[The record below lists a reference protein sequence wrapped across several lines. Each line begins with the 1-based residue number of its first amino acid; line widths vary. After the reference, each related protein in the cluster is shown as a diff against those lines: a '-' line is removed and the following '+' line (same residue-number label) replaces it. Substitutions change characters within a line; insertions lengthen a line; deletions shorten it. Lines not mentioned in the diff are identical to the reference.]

1 MNRSHIMA
9 AVVLLI
15 AVGWAVWLLRLGDTS
30 GTQSSAPHRRLP
42 IPPAYGA
49 GSAWLDTGNS
59 GTFAFAH
66 KGARV
71 SLDLTQVRRSHSHLV
86 REDVSPFPGQ
96 DAKRSMASAPDP
108 AFDFLSW
115 PGRHFVGEETIKT
128 RRCWVVDFKNP
139 APDSGDNRYGTVR
152 IFVDKQ
158 LGVLMRMTGY
168 NAAGK
173 RVLNYAVISG
183 KRVNGALAVGAAEA
197 RHYEPG
203 TSHVVQEV
211 TYRIP

>member
-1 MNRSHIMA
+1 MNRSHIIA
-9 AVVLLI
+9 ACVLLI

-42 IPPAYGA
+42 IPPAHGA
-49 GSAWLDTGNS
+49 GSAWPDTGNS

-86 REDVSPFPGQ
+86 REEATPSSGGA
-96 DAKRSMASAPDP
+96 AKLTKDRAPDP
-108 AFDFLSW
+108 AFDFLTW
-115 PGRHFVGEETIKT
+115 PRRHFFGEETIKT

-139 APDSGDNRYGTVR
+139 APDSGDSPYGTVR

-158 LGVLMRMTGY
+158 LGALMRMTGY

-173 RVLNYAVISG
+173 RLLNYAVISG
-183 KRVNGALAVGAAEA
+183 KRVNGTLAVGAAEA
-197 RHYEPG
+197 FHYEPG

-211 TYRIP
+211 TYRMP